1 MTVAGEKSREI
12 PTKLISISSCTS
24 HPEGDEEGDL
34 SAD

>member
-12 PTKLISISSCTS
+12 TSKMISISSCTS
-24 HPEGDEEGDL
+24 HEEGHEEGDG